1 MQYPWIK
8 NYPEGMPAQ
17 IEPGKYTS
25 LVDMLDQASKKHA
38 RRIASVGFDVGMTY
52 EALDRHALHFAKWL
66 QSLDLPAGSRVALM
80 MPNVLAYLVA
90 LYGTLRAGH
99 VIVNINPMYT
109 PRELQLQLQDSGA
122 CVIVVLENF
131 AHTLEQTVGCDDL
144 QHIVVV
150 APGDMLGVVKRG
162 LVNFAVR
169 HIKKMVPSWH
179 LPNALQWSQV
189 LSKGRHLPWQAPEI
203 ELDDLAVLQYTGGT
217 TGQPKGA
224 MLTHGNL
231 VANVLQIH
239 EVARPALREVQD
251 QPLTMMAALP
261 LYHVFAMTICAF
273 YGMHAGMKS
282 LLVINPRD
290 RHALIGIWRKYP
302 VNIIPGVNTLFN
314 ALLQEP
320 DFCRLDFSGLRLAF
334 GGGMALQAVVA
345 RRWSEVTGRT
355 LIEGYG
361 LSETSPVVTAN
372 PTNATAFSGSIGLPV
387 PGTEIKIL
395 DEQRRPVEPG
405 ERGEIAIRGP
415 QVMRGYWHS
424 PQETANALGQDGFF
438 LTGDIGWMDTEGFVF
453 IEDRKKDLILV
464 SGFKV
469 YPNEVEAVFASH
481 PGVLECAAISMP
493 DAHAGER
500 VKLFVVRKDPDLS
513 QVQLLEWCKTQL
525 ARYKCPASIE
535 FCGDLPKSQ
544 VGKILRRALRNG

>member
-1 MQYPWIK
+1 
-8 NYPEGMPAQ
+8 
-17 IEPGKYTS
+17 
-25 LVDMLDQASKKHA
+25 
-38 RRIASVGFDVGMTY
+38 
-52 EALDRHALHFAKWL
+52 
-66 QSLDLPAGSRVALM
+66 M

-109 PRELQLQLQDSGA
+109 PRELQLQLQDSGV

-131 AHTLEQTVGCDDL
+131 AHTLEQTVGCEDL

-150 APGDMLGVVKRG
+150 SPGDMLGVLKGG
-162 LVNFAVR
+162 LVNLAAR

-239 EVARPALREVQD
+239 EVARPALGDVQD
-251 QPLTMMAALP
+251 QPLTMLAALP

-290 RHALIGIWRKYP
+290 RQALIGIWRKYP

-320 DFCRLDFSGLRLAF
+320 DFSRLDFSGLRLAF
-334 GGGMALQAVVA
+334 GGGMTLQAIVA
-345 RRWSEVTGRT
+345 RHWAEVTGRT

-361 LSETSPVVTAN
+361 LSETSPVATAN

-415 QVMRGYWHS
+415 QVMRGYWHA
-424 PQETANALGQDGFF
+424 PQETANALGEDGFF

-453 IEDRKKDLILV
+453 IADRKKDLILV